1 MDIASLRSKRWRESY
16 RTSAVLPD
24 SQPVDILHDFYIPAL
39 QRSIRYDRMA
49 GYFRSSSLAAA
60 SQGFSALV
68 GRRGKARFIVGA
80 DLDPGDVEAIL
91 RGDQQRY
98 SVCLNSELGEAD
110 AWPDEVTKG
119 VELLSWMVAREYLE
133 VRVAFRIHARTGE
146 ALPYGSRMDGYAHEK
161 WAIFRDEA
169 DDRLL
174 ATGSLNESKTALT
187 LNAENLDVHCDWWDD
202 RARRRVDDAEQ
213 SFEALWRD
221 THPYFRVM
229 PLPEAVRRRLVRIGE
244 SVDFPT
250 EIDGTSAAPRRVEP
264 PSARE
269 RLQFALLRDGPRLPG
284 GRFVGMATAPVE
296 PWPHQS
302 IVARRLIE
310 NYPFSYLLCDE
321 VGLGKTIEAGLA
333 IRSLYLS
340 GLVKRVLIAPPAS
353 IKEQWQREMAS
364 KFLLPFARTETSPS
378 LEHLTIHPIEDVSTS
393 GSSYSPD
400 LNIVSS
406 AILARRDRRPDVEAA
421 APFDIVL
428 IDEAHACRR
437 RNPTDGLQAHPDYT
451 FLYQT
456 VRDYL
461 QEKTK
466 SLWLATATPMQ
477 LEKIEAWDLLRLTR
491 RAGSFLFD
499 PTLTFE
505 YYGCLGQLVREEELA
520 DAEWKFVRFAINS
533 VQEHDPMLWD
543 FLKNA
548 VIDARIRRPVKRWL
562 ERGDEPRGRDRKLT
576 HRLIFSS
583 APLSRVMMRHTRPLL
598 ELYREKG
605 QLQQKLASREILP
618 IPKIEFT
625 PQEQRAYDELDTYCD
640 ELSRQIR
647 QHADEPARHHL
658 GFYKSFLRLRFAS
671 SFHAITET
679 VRRRKEKVKLTLEHL
694 EASARESEELDAKA
708 LKSLVMEPEEEDP
721 REVEEAVLKNRSSE
735 DLRWEIGKLDELLGA
750 LENLSGPSSK
760 MSELLETLDT
770 RREATTG
777 RIKQMVIFTRFYDTL
792 SEIVRQ
798 LRNRDPGMLIGTYSG
813 KGGQYTN
820 PRTNRL
826 LPVDRERVKHLFL
839 RGEIDVL
846 VCTDAAAEG
855 LNLQTANLIVN
866 YDLPW
871 NPMKLEQRIGRLDRI
886 GQKHDHVLV
895 LNLCYLGSAEEKVYG
910 RLLRRLRQAGKIV
923 GTQQLSMLP
932 VQPEEFR
939 QLAEGELDE
948 KELEK
953 EASRRAE
960 AQQERTMSMEIPP
973 EELYDVY
980 RRLEQER
987 AADVLPVDLGAI
999 WIALSQSEY
1008 LEALGCKTAKDV
1020 DERLFIACGVDGVP
1034 DKTYLTTSRELL
1046 EQGLPDETVDLHFA
1060 SYGDRYFDAILE
1072 DIGRYD
1078 LPECIRRISVSVDN
1092 CPAEL
1097 VGYAVATFGP
1107 GGSEQVK
1114 LVTAWEDLKDLEI
1127 AEDGCVPDQ
1136 ELARLESRLRRM
1148 AREEFKLMRA
1158 AERIERDNVRAGRA
1172 QIAFAYLLAR
1182 ALLQS
1187 AARDTERDDF
1197 AAVARG
1203 LEEELHTDSAMS
1215 ISGLSAKELRSI
1227 RSELL
1232 FEPTV
1237 PSIGPKAT
1245 VFASSTMLRSA
1256 FDAACRT
1263 ADAAK
1268 GRWSELSVDDVI
1280 RRLGS
1285 RIDEA
1290 MREFHET

>member
-1 MDIASLRSKRWRESY
+1 METARLRSKRWRESY
-16 RTSAVLPD
+16 RTSAVLPG

-39 QRSIRYDRMA
+39 QRSVCYDRMA

-68 GRRGKARFIVGA
+68 GRRGQARFIVGA
-80 DLDPGDVEAIL
+80 DLDPDDVEAIL

-98 SVCLNSELGEAD
+98 SDRLDGNLGEAQ
-110 AWPDEVTKG
+110 AWPDEVTMG
-119 VELLSWMVAREYLE
+119 VELLSWMVAHGYLE
-133 VRVAFRIHARTGE
+133 VRVAFRIHARTGKP
-146 ALPYGSRMDGYAHEK
+146 LPYGSRVDGYAHEK

-169 DDRLL
+169 DERLL
-174 ATGSLNESKTALT
+174 ATGSLNESQTALT
-187 LNAENLDVHCDWWDD
+187 LNAENLDIHCDWWDD

-221 THPYFRVM
+221 THPHFRVM
-229 PLPEAVRRRLVRIGE
+229 PLPEAVRHRLVRIGE
-244 SVDFPT
+244 TVDFPT
-250 EIDGTSAAPRRVEP
+250 EIDGTSAAPRQVEP
-264 PSARE
+264 PSVRE
-269 RLQFALLRDGPRLPG
+269 RLRFALLRDGPKLPG

-378 LEHLTIHPIEDVSTS
+378 LEHLTIHPIEDASTS
-393 GSSYSPD
+393 ESPYSPD

-421 APFDIVL
+421 DPFDVVL

-477 LEKIEAWDLLRLTR
+477 LEKVEAWDLLRLTC

-505 YYGCLGQLVREEELA
+505 YYGCLGELVREEELT
-520 DAEWKFVRFAINS
+520 DAEWHFIRSAINS
-533 VQEHDPMLWD
+533 VEEHDPMLWT
-543 FLKNA
+543 FLRNA

-562 ERGDEPRGRDRKLT
+562 EGGDEPRGRDRRLT
-576 HRLIFSS
+576 RRLIFSS

-605 QLQQKLASREILP
+605 QLQQKLAAREILP
-618 IPKIEFT
+618 IPKITFT
-625 PQEQRAYDELDTYCD
+625 AQERRAYDELDTYCD

-671 SFHAITET
+671 SFYAITET
-679 VRRRKEKVKLTLEHL
+679 VKRRKDKARLTLEHL
-694 EASARESEELDAKA
+694 EGADQASEELDARA
-708 LKSLVMEPEEEDP
+708 LESLVMEPEEEDP
-721 REVEEAVLKNRSSE
+721 REVEEAVLKNRSAE
-735 DLRWEIGKLDELLGA
+735 DLRWELGKLDELLGA

-760 MSELLETLDT
+760 MYELFRKLDEQQRKEEIGQT
-770 RREATTG
+770 
-777 RIKQMVIFTRFYDTL
+777 VIFTRFYDTL

-813 KGGQYTN
+813 RGGQTTN
-820 PRTNRL
+820 SRTNRL
-826 LPVDRERVKHLFL
+826 LAVDRERVKHLFL

-855 LNLQTANLIVN
+855 LNLQTANLIIN

-886 GQKHDHVLV
+886 GQRHDHVFV
-895 LNLCYLGSAEEKVYG
+895 LNLCYLGSTEERVYG
-910 RLLRRLRQAGKIV
+910 RLLRRLREAGKIV

-948 KELEK
+948 EHLERRAT
-953 EASRRAE
+953 ERAE
-960 AQQERTMSMEIPP
+960 AQQERTRSMEIPP
-973 EELYDVY
+973 DELYDIY
-980 RRLEQER
+980 QRLEQER
-987 AADVLPVDLGAI
+987 MDEVLPVDLDAI
-999 WIALSQSEY
+999 WTALSTSDY
-1008 LEALGCKTAKDV
+1008 LKALGCKMSEDV
-1020 DERLFIACGVDGVP
+1020 DERLFTACGLDGVP
-1034 DKTYLTTSRELL
+1034 DKTCLTTSRELL
-1046 EQGLPDETVDLHFA
+1046 EQGLPDDAVDLHFA

-1072 DIGRYD
+1072 EIGQYD
-1078 LPECIRRISVSVDN
+1078 LPECIRRLSVSVEQ

-1097 VGYAVATFGP
+1097 VGYAVATLGP
-1107 GGSEQVK
+1107 GGSREVK
-1114 LVTAWEDLKDLEI
+1114 LVTAWEDLEDLKI
-1127 AEDGCVPDQ
+1127 AENGHISDQ
-1136 ELARLESRLRRM
+1136 ELTRLELRLRRM
-1148 AREEFKLMRA
+1148 AREEFEVARA
-1158 AERIERDNVRAGRA
+1158 AKRIERDNVRAGRA
-1172 QIAFAYLLAR
+1172 QIAFSYIL
-1182 ALLQS
+1182 
-1187 AARDTERDDF
+1187 
-1197 AAVARG
+1197 ARG
-1203 LEEELHTDSAMS
+1203 LLQGAASSTDEEDFASIARELGHEVYAG
-1215 ISGLSAKELRSI
+1215 SGLNISVLPAKELRSI

-1232 FEPTV
+1232 FEPKV

-1245 VFASSTMLRSA
+1245 VYAPSTMLRSA

-1263 ADAAK
+1263 ADATNR
-1268 GRWSELSVDDVI
+1268 RWSELSVDDVI
-1280 RRLGS
+1280 RGLGR
-1285 RIDEA
+1285 RINEA
-1290 MREFHET
+1290 MREFRET